1 MTVPTTETVTETR
14 RTTPP
19 RAPTASAGTAP
30 STAPEPAPAPSR
42 QPVPVPVSLPKTAAP
57 VTEAGTG
64 PVPDL
69 SWPGPGPDLSWP
81 GPGPDLDSTGQLIGR
96 IGSQLG
102 SGLLRVRPRHAPAP
116 VLLLA
121 AHGSRDP
128 RALATVRVLLER
140 VRELRPG
147 LDVRLGHV
155 ELDAPL
161 LTDALR
167 ALDRPRNSREVPGTG
182 GAPHTGGP
190 PGTGGAPAS
199 GVVLVPLLLSRGRHV
214 KHELPAAARA
224 RPALPSRVAAPLG
237 PHPLLVEALR
247 ERLADT
253 GWRVRGA
260 RERATSGV
268 VLAAAGSRDP
278 DAAADTRATAELLAQ
293 RLGVPVVPAYSC
305 AATPTV
311 PAALRALA
319 ARGRH
324 RVAVASYFTAPGRCA
339 ARCAEAA
346 PGPVAAP
353 LGAHPAV
360 ARLVLRRYDEARAG
374 APAVP
379 PLFGAP

>member
-1 MTVPTTETVTETR
+1 MRVPTTETVAETC

-19 RAPTASAGTAP
+19 RAHTAP
-30 STAPEPAPAPSR
+30 TGAAPFTTPAPAPAPR
-42 QPVPVPVSLPKTAAP
+42 PVPGVTAPAGEAKSGPAPAFAVPAPPTA
-57 VTEAGTG
+57 G

-69 SWPGPGPDLSWP
+69 SWPGPGV
-81 GPGPDLDSTGQLIGR
+81 GLDSAGQLIGR

-102 SGLLRVRPRHAPAP
+102 SGLLRVRPRHSPAPA
-116 VLLLA
+116 LLLV

-155 ELDAPL
+155 ELNAPL
-161 LTDALR
+161 LTDALGE
-167 ALDRPRNSREVPGTG
+167 LDRPRDSRE
-182 GAPHTGGP
+182 A

-199 GVVLVPLLLSRGRHV
+199 GVVLVPLLLSRGHHV
-214 KHELPAAARA
+214 KHDLPAAAHA

-247 ERLADT
+247 ERLSEA
-253 GWRVRGA
+253 GWRVRDA

-278 DAAADTRATAELLAQ
+278 DAATDTRATAELLAQ
-293 RLGVPVVPAYSC
+293 RLGVPVVPAYAS

-311 PAALRALA
+311 PAAIRALA

-324 RVAVASYFTAPGRCA
+324 RVAVASYFTAPGRFA
-339 ARCAEAA
+339 TQSAEAA

-374 APAVP
+374 APSVP
-379 PLFGAP
+379 PLLGAH